1 MDLLERRRNLLGGKK
16 KLYLYQAGWSN
27 VQNCSIIN
35 TYQCYAFQ
43 SNYLL
48 LDPSL
53 DSSLAYAHIIIVNIA
68 DLALYKKLCI
78 RYYCNVGNG
87 DIHVGSG
94 TMGGGVYGNV
104 INGIIVANTIAT
116 VSFDINNIWKCL
128 YIGGSN
134 AAPSTSFRVYGIW
147 LE

>member
-1 MDLLERRRNLLGGKK
+1 MDLLERRRNLLSGKK
-16 KLYLYQAGWSN
+16 KLFLYQTGWAG
-27 VQNCSIIN
+27 VQNCSVIN
-35 TYQCYAFQ
+35 TSQCYAFQ

-53 DSSLAYAHIIIVNIA
+53 DSSSAYARIIIASIT
-68 DLALYKKLCI
+68 DLSLYKKLCI
-78 RYYCNVGNG
+78 RYYCTAGNG
-87 DIHVGSG
+87 DIHVGQG

-104 INGIIVANTIAT
+104 IRGTVVVNTIAT
-116 VSFDINNIWKCL
+116 VSFDINNIWTCL

-134 AAPSTSFRVYGIW
+134 AAPSTSFRIYEIW

>member
-1 MDLLERRRNLLGGKK
+1 MNLFERRRNLLGGKK
-16 KLYLYQAGWSN
+16 KLFLYQAGQSN

-35 TYQCYAFQ
+35 TSQCYAFQ

-53 DSSLAYAHIIIVNIA
+53 DSSLAYARIIIASIT
-68 DLALYKKLCI
+68 DLSLYKKLCI
-78 RYYCNVGNG
+78 RYYCNVSNG
-87 DIHVGSG
+87 DIHVGAG
-94 TMGGGVYGNV
+94 TVGGGVYGNV
-104 INGIIVANTIAT
+104 INGTVVANTITT

-134 AAPSTSFRVYGIW
+134 AAPSTSFRVYEIW